1 MTIINSKAKEAGIQ
15 GLVNIKQTAKPLQPR
30 KPAIPVPSD
39 VNETALY
46 IKNLSA
52 NKQEDLKY
60 HCKVF

>member
-15 GLVNIKQTAKPLQPR
+15 GLINIKQAAELLQSQ
-30 KPAIPVPSD
+30 KPAIPVSSD
-39 VNETALY
+39 VNKTALY

-60 HCKVF
+60 RCKVF